1 MCFLSVGL
9 GLATSATA
17 GAIVASSVAE
27 TAAIAGGILG
37 TVGAAQQAASQQA
50 AAEYQAGVER
60 ENARLAARQAENEG
74 LQGNQELAQLRQ
86 KMVATSAAGKT
97 GYASQGVV
105 LGSGTTSDYE
115 ADIADAYDLD
125 RRNLEYDIATR
136 KYQLKVEAANR
147 QTQANIYDAQAS
159 QYGKTGTMSLLTGS
173 FSTISKTLDAF
184 EKTPVG
190 KNAF

>member
-173 FSTISKTLDAF
+173 FGTISKTLDAF

>member
-1 MCFLSVGL
+1 
-9 GLATSATA
+9 
-17 GAIVASSVAE
+17 
-27 TAAIAGGILG
+27 
-37 TVGAAQQAASQQA
+37 
-50 AAEYQAGVER
+50 
-60 ENARLAARQAENEG
+60 
-74 LQGNQELAQLRQ
+74 
-86 KMVATSAAGKT
+86 MVATSAAGKT

-173 FSTISKTLDAF
+173 FGTISKTLDAF

-190 KNAF
+190 KNVF